1 MKTLYLILL
10 SLLIS
15 AYSYAQSSTRIPY
28 LEGEKW
34 WGAATDLGPA
44 MPFNP
49 SDDVI
54 DLRIANYNNQTSPIL
69 LSNRGRYIWSD
80 SPMKISFDSE
90 AVTIELPAGQPIIG
104 QSTDPSLRGA
114 YMEASLK
121 FFPPD
126 NTLPP
131 SDFFVAPI
139 YNTWIELMYNQNQAD
154 ILQYARDIIVHGFP
168 PGILIID
175 DNWQKDYGV
184 FEFRPDCFPSPKEM
198 VDSLHKMGF
207 KVMLWVCPFV
217 SPYSKE
223 ARDLNAH
230 NYLVKARGSNDMAVM
245 QWWNG
250 YSACY
255 DLSNPDA
262 HRHLKDQ
269 LTGLQDRYGID
280 GFKFDAGDP
289 ERYNGEK
296 VEVYDGKSYDTAQTK
311 LWAQLAKEFPYNEL
325 RACWQ
330 MGNQALVQRLG
341 DKRYSWDG
349 VNRLVPCMISA
360 ALLGHSY
367 SCPDMIG
374 GGEYTSFLNVD
385 SDSFDPSLIIRS
397 CQIHSAM
404 PMMQFSVAPWR
415 VLNDCDLAVCRSYA
429 MLHCQLS
436 DYILEM
442 AEKTAS
448 DGTPIVRHMA
458 FSFPNEGFEDIKDQY
473 MLGDKWLV
481 APVTNAENSRTVKLP
496 KGLWRDELG
505 KKYKGGKTYSLTDVP
520 LDRLPRFER
529 LK

>member
-1 MKTLYLILL
+1 MKIFGLISGSILL
-10 SLLIS
+10 ALVCT
-15 AYSYAQSSTRIPY
+15 AQSLTKIPY
-28 LEGEKW
+28 LENEKW

-44 MPFNP
+44 MPFAP
-49 SDDVI
+49 SDAVI
-54 DLRIANYNNQTSPIL
+54 DLRTANYNNQTSPVL
-69 LSNRGRYIWSD
+69 LSDRGRYVWSD
-80 SPMKISFDSE
+80 SPMKISFDSSGINI
-90 AVTIELPAGQPIIG
+90 VTDSVRPIVGQA
-104 QSTDPSLRGA
+104 DDRSLKGA
-114 YMEASLK
+114 YMEASRQ

-126 NTLPP
+126 GTLPP
-131 SDFFVAPI
+131 TEFFIAPI

-154 ILQYARDIIVHGFP
+154 ILQYARDIIDHGFP
-168 PGILIID
+168 PGILMID

-184 FEFRPDCFPSPKEM
+184 FEFRPDRFPSPKEM
-198 VDSLHKMGF
+198 VDSLHAMGF

-217 SPYSKE
+217 SPDSKE
-223 ARDLNAH
+223 ARDLNAR
-230 NYLVKARGSNDMAVM
+230 NYLVKARDTGNMAVM

-262 HRHLKDQ
+262 RRHLKDQ
-269 LTGLQDRYGID
+269 LTGLQERYGID

-289 ERYNGEK
+289 ERYLSEK
-296 VEVYDGKSYDTAQTK
+296 IEVYDRKSYDTSQTR

-349 VNRLVPCMISA
+349 VRRLVPCMVSA
-360 ALLGHSY
+360 GLLGHSY
-367 SCPDMIG
+367 ACPDMIG

-397 CQIHSAM
+397 CQIHAAM

-415 VLNDCDLAVCRSYA
+415 ILSERDLAICRSYA
-429 MLHCQLS
+429 LLHCELS

-442 AEKTAS
+442 AALTAA

-458 FSFPNEGFEDIKDQY
+458 FAFPDEGFDDVKDQY
-473 MLGDKWLV
+473 MLGDKWLI
-481 APVTNAENSRTVKLP
+481 APVTNAENTRTVRLP

-505 KKYKGGKTYSLTDVP
+505 KKYKGGRSYTLTDVP
-520 LDRLPRFER
+520 LDRLPRFE
-529 LK
+529 KVK

>member
-1 MKTLYLILL
+1 MKVTGLTTL

-15 AYSYAQSSTRIPY
+15 ACCFAQSATKVPY
-28 LEGEKW
+28 LEDEKW
-34 WGAATDLGPA
+34 WGAATELGPS
-44 MPFNP
+44 MPFSP
-49 SDDVI
+49 SDAVI
-54 DLRIANYNNQTSPIL
+54 DQRISNYNNQTSPLL
-69 LSNRGRYIWSD
+69 LSNRGRYIWAD
-80 SPMKISFDSE
+80 SPMKISFDSTG
-90 AVTIELPAGQPIIG
+90 VNIETSAGQPVLC
-104 QSTDPSLRGA
+104 SAPEASLRGA
-114 YMEASLK
+114 YGEASRL

-126 NTLPP
+126 NALPP
-131 SDFFVAPI
+131 SEFFTAPI

-154 ILQYARDIIVHGFP
+154 ILQYARDIIDHGFP
-168 PGILIID
+168 PGVLMID

-184 FEFRPDCFPSPKEM
+184 FEFRPDRFPSPKEM
-198 VDSLHKMGF
+198 VDSLHDMGF

-217 SPYSKE
+217 SPDCKE
-223 ARDLNAH
+223 ARDLNAL
-230 NYLVKARGSNDMAVM
+230 NYLVKARGSNEMAIL

-255 DLSNPDA
+255 DLSNSDA
-262 HRHLKDQ
+262 RRHLKDK
-269 LTGLQDRYGID
+269 LTGLQERYGID

-289 ERYNGEK
+289 ERYTAEM
-296 VEVYDGKSYDTAQTK
+296 VEVYDKKSYDTSQTK

-349 VNRLVPCMISA
+349 VSRLVPCMISA

-367 SCPDMIG
+367 ACPDMIG

-385 SDSFDPSLIIRS
+385 AGSFDPSLIIRS

-415 VLNDCDLAVCRSYA
+415 ILSQHDLDICRSYA
-429 MLHCQLS
+429 LLHCSLS

-442 AEKTAS
+442 AAKTAS

-458 FSFPNEGFEDIKDQY
+458 YSFPDEGFEDIKDQY
-473 MLGDKWLV
+473 MLGDKWLI
-481 APVTNAENSRTVKLP
+481 APITSAGNSRTVRLP
-496 KGLWRDELG
+496 RGRWRDDLG
-505 KKYKGGKTYSLTDVP
+505 KVYKGGRTYTLSDVSLE
-520 LDRLPRFER
+520 RLPRFER
-529 LK
+529 IK